1 MMNYLVIEGYK
12 EAAEKLA
19 EESGVDPGIDLS
31 TLSDRTQTRVAIE
44 RGDIQDAIERA
55 NELDPSVKLPTSANV
70 LARRFCVR
78 D

>member
-1 MMNYLVIEGYK
+1 MNYLVIEGYK